1 MATYD
6 VGNRSAIVTGGGSGI
21 GEACAAVL
29 AASGAAVLV
38 VDLHEEHARNVTEK
52 INANGGV
59 ATALAGDVS
68 DEAFAQVMVDEA
80 GKLGPLRIA
89 VNNAGIGGPLA
100 QVADLSTEAWRKVMS
115 VNLDAVFFGMR
126 TQIPAMIAAGGGAI
140 INMAS
145 ILGSVGFA
153 SSAAYVTTKHGLLG
167 LSKNAALEYASQ
179 NIRVVTVGPGFISTP
194 LVESA
199 LDADARTFIAA
210 QHPVGRMGTSE
221 EVAALVAFL
230 ASDAASFITG
240 SYHLVDGGYTA
251 R

>member
-6 VGNRSAIVTGGGSGI
+6 VKNRSAIVTGAGSGI
-21 GEACAAVL
+21 GEASARVL

-38 VDLHEEHARNVTEK
+38 VDIVEENAREVTDR
-52 INANGGV
+52 IIADGGV
-59 ATALAGDVS
+59 AVALAGDVS
-68 DEAFAQVMVDEA
+68 DEALAQVMVKEA

-89 VNNAGIGGPLA
+89 VNNAGIGGASTLI
-100 QVADLSTEAWRKVMS
+100 ADLSTEEWRKVMS

-126 TQIPAMIAAGGGAI
+126 AQIPAMVAAGGGAI
-140 INMAS
+140 VNMAS

-153 SSAAYVTTKHGLLG
+153 SSAAYVTTKHALLG
-167 LSKNAALEYASQ
+167 LSKNAALEYAAQ
-179 NIRVVTVGPGFISTP
+179 GVRVVTVGPGFIATP
-194 LVESA
+194 LIETA
-199 LDADARTFIAA
+199 LDADAQAFIAA
-210 QHPVGRMGTSE
+210 QHPIGRLGTSE

-230 ASDAASFITG
+230 VSDAASFITG

>member
-21 GEACAAVL
+21 GEATARVL
-29 AASGAAVLV
+29 AESGAAVLV
-38 VDLHEEHARNVTEK
+38 VDLAEKHAKAVADGITSQ
-52 INANGGV
+52 GG
-59 ATALAGDVS
+59 TAAALVGDVS
-68 DEAFAQVMVDEA
+68 DEAFAQVMVEEA
-80 GKLGPLRIA
+80 GRLGPLKIA
-89 VNNAGIGGPLA
+89 VNNAGIGGPSA
-100 QVADLSTEAWRKVMS
+100 SVADLPTEAWLKVMD
-115 VNLDAVFFGMR
+115 VNLNAVFYGMR
-126 TQIPAMIAAGGGAI
+126 AQIPAMIAAGGGAI

-167 LSKNAALEYASQ
+167 LSKNAALEYAAQ
-179 NIRVVTVGPGFISTP
+179 GVRVVTVGPGFITTP
-194 LVESA
+194 LVESG
-199 LDADARTFIAA
+199 LDAKAREFIAG

-240 SYHLVDGGYTA
+240 SYHLVDGGYTS

>member
-1 MATYD
+1 
-6 VGNRSAIVTGGGSGI
+6 
-21 GEACAAVL
+21 
-29 AASGAAVLV
+29 
-38 VDLHEEHARNVTEK
+38 
-52 INANGGV
+52 
-59 ATALAGDVS
+59 
-68 DEAFAQVMVDEA
+68 
-80 GKLGPLRIA
+80 
-89 VNNAGIGGPLA
+89 
-100 QVADLSTEAWRKVMS
+100 MS
-115 VNLDAVFFGMR
+115 VNLDAVFYGMR
-126 TQIPAMIAAGGGAI
+126 AQIPAMIAAGGGAI
-140 INMAS
+140 VNMAS

-167 LSKNAALEYASQ
+167 LEQERGAGVRRRRTSGWSPS
-179 NIRVVTVGPGFISTP
+179 VPGFISTP

-199 LDADARTFIAA
+199 LDADARTFLAA

>member
-21 GEACAAVL
+21 GEASARVL
-29 AASGAAVLV
+29 AESGAAVLV
-38 VDLHEEHARNVTEK
+38 VDIVEEHARAVADGITSR
-52 INANGGV
+52 GGV
-59 ATALAGDVS
+59 ATALVGDVS
-68 DEAFAQVMVDEA
+68 DEAFAQAMVDEA
-80 GKLGPLRIA
+80 SGLGPLRIA
-89 VNNAGIGGPLA
+89 VNNAGIGGPLVP
-100 QVADLSTEAWRKVMS
+100 VADLSTEAWRKVMD
-115 VNLDAVFFGMR
+115 VNLNAVFYGMR
-126 TQIPAMIAAGGGAI
+126 AQIPAMIAAGGGAI

-167 LSKNAALEYASQ
+167 LSKNAALEYAAQ
-179 NIRVVTVGPGFISTP
+179 GIRVVTVGPGFILTP
-194 LVESA
+194 LVENS
-199 LDADARTFIAA
+199 LDADARTFLAT
-210 QHPVGRMGTSE
+210 QHPVGRMGTSA

-230 ASDAASFITG
+230 ASDVASFITG

>member
-38 VDLHEEHARNVTEK
+38 VDLNEEHAQNVTDK
-52 INANGGV
+52 INADGGV

-68 DEAFAQVMVDEA
+68 DEAFAQAMVDEA

-115 VNLDAVFFGMR
+115 VNLDAVFYGMR

-167 LSKNAALEYASQ
+167 LSKNAALEYAEQ

-199 LDADARTFIAA
+199 LDADARTYIAA

>member
-21 GEACAAVL
+21 GEACSVAL

-38 VDLHEEHARNVTEK
+38 VDLVEAHAHAVTDK
-52 INANGGV
+52 INADGGV

-89 VNNAGIGGPLA
+89 VNNAGIGGPLT

-115 VNLDAVFFGMR
+115 VNLDAVFYGMR

-167 LSKNAALEYASQ
+167 LSKNAALEYAAQ

>member
-6 VGNRSAIVTGGGSGI
+6 VADRSAIVTGGGSGI
-21 GEACAAVL
+21 GAACAEVL

-38 VDLHEEHARNVTEK
+38 VDLDEAHAEAVAKGISEH
-52 INANGGV
+52 GGT

-68 DEAFAQVMVDEA
+68 DEAFAKAMVDEA
-80 GKLGPLRIA
+80 GQLGPLKIA

-100 QVADLSTEAWRKVMS
+100 TIADLSTEDWRKVMA
-115 VNLDAVFFGMR
+115 VNLDAVFYGMR
-126 TQIPAMIAAGGGAI
+126 AQIPAMIAAGGGAI
-140 INMAS
+140 VNMAS

-167 LSKNAALEYASQ
+167 LSKNAALEYADQ
-179 NIRVVTVGPGFISTP
+179 GIRVVTVGPGFIATP
-194 LVESA
+194 LVESSLNA
-199 LDADARTFIAA
+199 EAREFLAT

-221 EVAALVAFL
+221 EVASLVAFL